1 MGKHSEPVKQ
11 GKVVVGRKGK
21 GGKAAPA
28 AASKAFAAAAAA
40 AVAATATGMQL
51 VLQHKFA
58 ARKRFDFANRVQGF
72 QQVGLYKL
80 NPVDP

>member
-1 MGKHSEPVKQ
+1 
-11 GKVVVGRKGK
+11 
-21 GGKAAPA
+21 
-28 AASKAFAAAAAA
+28 
-40 AVAATATGMQL
+40 MQL